1 MREDSVAATGRKKE
15 QAPGAAGTPFPVCL
29 IEGGGSCAQHAGRLC
44 GGNRQKKSA
53 ARGGGCTVD
62 ANQTRVRC
70 CRGVVLPNLRL
81 RLRTALALQSGLA
94 AGRRSE
100 RNKNRLRGKAPI
112 SGNDFVVP
120 DVSPAW
126 GRGKSCGAEPGTNC
140 RVHGRDHS
148 GVANG

>member
-1 MREDSVAATGRKKE
+1 MREDSVAATGGKKVQPAE
-15 QAPGAAGTPFPVCL
+15 GAAL
-29 IEGGGSCAQHAGRLC
+29 WMQIR
-44 GGNRQKKSA
+44 
-53 ARGGGCTVD
+53 RGFDV
-62 ANQTRVRC
+62 AE
-70 CRGVVLPNLRL
+70 GVVLPNLRL
-81 RLRTALALQSGLA
+81 RRRTALALHSGLV

-120 DVSPAW
+120 DVGPAW

-140 RVHGRDHS
+140 RVYGRAHS